1 MVFGIVGSCLF
12 TKLRRRRLRVPMCSR
27 HLTEGAFM
35 KPDKV
40 IQLVTQAERARR
52 IASECG
58 SQLIADLFEVH
69 AQLCERNAW
78 LLQQRG
84 RQSDHA

>member
-1 MVFGIVGSCLF
+1 MRKSRSPTPG
-12 TKLRRRRLRVPMCSR
+12 KNRLP
-27 HLTEGAFM
+27 A

-40 IQLVTQAERARR
+40 VHLISQAERARR

-69 AQLCERNAW
+69 AQLCERNAQ
-78 LLQQRG
+78 LLKQRRL
-84 RQSDHA
+84 RQPIPGS